1 MNNLEYYSVPGNN
14 KMVLHYA
21 MRGVRSDSG
30 AYSPRELLE
39 AQCRVYEDWLATMKA
54 QAGGHFE
61 CSFYEWG
68 LRRADTA
75 FTVKP
80 GDLVKYKGT
89 YCIVRKR
96 PEPSWVDS
104 WRIVGDVA
112 QETKWPQPMCCIEV
126 ECPDGSSHYYNM
138 EDGGLE
144 PADIPQEI
152 LSLARGRAKDCS
164 EAERGPEE

>member
-1 MNNLEYYSVPGNN
+1 MNNLEYYSVSGNN

-30 AYSPRELLE
+30 SYSIRRMLE
-39 AQCRVYEDWLATMKA
+39 AQYKVYEDWLATMKA
-54 QAGGHFE
+54 SVSSFE

-75 FTVKP
+75 FTVRP

-96 PEPSWVDS
+96 PEPSWIDS
-104 WRIVGDVA
+104 WRVVGGVV
-112 QETKWPQPMCCIEV
+112 QEAKWPQPILCVNV
-126 ECPDGSSHYYNM
+126 ECPDGSSHYCNI
-138 EDGGLE
+138 EDQGLE
-144 PADIPQEI
+144 PADIPQEV
-152 LSLARGRAKDCS
+152 LSLARGRAEDCL
-164 EAERGPEE
+164 ETERGSEE